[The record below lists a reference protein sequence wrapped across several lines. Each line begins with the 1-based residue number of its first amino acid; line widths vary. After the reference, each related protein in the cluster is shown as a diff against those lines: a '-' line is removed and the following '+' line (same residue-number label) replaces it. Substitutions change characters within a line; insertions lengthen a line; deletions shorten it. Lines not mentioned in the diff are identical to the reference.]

1 MSDRSLLIVVAV
13 FATAFGVFVWLVSR
27 RRGDPVRASV
37 VLTGLVGVY
46 LAFWATLGGT
56 KWLLL
61 PGLLLLVV
69 SYLIQAVQVHPAA
82 NRMSAR
88 SADRLTGAQS
98 TAAPLTAPT
107 TTSIG
112 GTRRWTGA
120 AAMPGTRG
128 LVIATVPLGLLKL
141 EGRTV
146 TLQIRPRLLRKIL
159 GVGELSVTPDD
170 GVEVFPTFKPR
181 ADKGIGIHLPEGS
194 WYYFGTSA
202 RGEVL
207 SALAGA
213 GFTVSLHER
222 QAPL

>member
-1 MSDRSLLIVVAV
+1 MSDRSFLIVVAA
-13 FATAFGVFVWLVSR
+13 FAAAFGVFIWLWSR

-37 VLTGLVGVY
+37 LLTGLVGVY

-69 SYLIQAVQVHPAA
+69 SYLIQAVQVRPGA

-88 SADRLTGAQS
+88 PADRLTGAQL
-98 TAAPLTAPT
+98 AAASLTAPT
-107 TTSIG
+107 GWI
-112 GTRRWTGA
+112 RRWTGT
-120 AAMPGTRG
+120 AAMPGTLG
-128 LVIATVPLGLLKL
+128 LVIATVPLGRLTLD
-141 EGRTV
+141 GRTV
-146 TLQIRPRLLRKIL
+146 TLQLRPRLVEKIL
-159 GVGELSVTPDD
+159 GVAELSVTPDD
-170 GVEVFPTFKPR
+170 GVEVFATFKPR
-181 ADKGIGIHLPEGS
+181 DDKGIGIHLPEGS

-207 SALAGA
+207 SALVRV
-213 GFTVSLHER
+213 GFTVSLLER